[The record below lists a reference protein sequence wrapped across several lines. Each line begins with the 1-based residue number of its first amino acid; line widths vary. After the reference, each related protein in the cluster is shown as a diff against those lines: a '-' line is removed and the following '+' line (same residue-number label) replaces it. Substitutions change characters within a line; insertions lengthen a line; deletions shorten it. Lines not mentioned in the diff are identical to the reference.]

1 MSHIAF
7 LCLGTMGYPM
17 AGHLSAA
24 GHELSVY
31 NRTPARAQ
39 AWSQE
44 HSGRV
49 FDSAAA
55 ACEDADWVMVCTG
68 NDGDLRSVVQSEQGA
83 FAGMREGAALVDH
96 TTASPSLAEELAR
109 EAADRGFGFLDAPI
123 SGGQAGAEKAA
134 LTIMLGGEAEL
145 YARAEPILDCYAKKQ
160 LLMGPAGSGQLAKM
174 VNQICIAGV
183 VQGLAEGIHFAKR
196 SGLDV
201 ARTIEVISQ
210 GAAQSWQMDN
220 RAGTMDA
227 GEYDF
232 GFAVDW
238 MRKDLEI
245 ALRAARENGA
255 RLPMTA
261 LVDQF
266 YADLQAQGAGR
277 LDTSSLLK
285 RLEE

>member
-1 MSHIAF
+1 
-7 LCLGTMGYPM
+7 MGYPM
-17 AGHLSAA
+17 AGHLRAA

-31 NRTPARAQ
+31 NRTAARAQ
-39 AWSQE
+39 AWLKE
-44 HSGRV
+44 HGGRA
-49 FDSAAA
+49 FESAAA
-55 ACEDADWVMVCTG
+55 ACEGADWVLVCTG
-68 NDGDLRSVVQSEQGA
+68 NDDDLRSVVLGAQGA
-83 FAGMREGAALVDH
+83 FAGMRAGAVLIDH
-96 TTASPSLAEELAR
+96 TTASPGLATELAR
-109 EAADRGFGFLDAPI
+109 AAAERGLGFLDAPI
-123 SGGQAGAEKAA
+123 SGGQAGAEKGA
-134 LTIMLGGEAEL
+134 LTIMLGGDADV
-145 YARAEPILDCYAKKQ
+145 YARAEPILECYAKKQ
-160 LLMGPAGSGQLAKM
+160 LLMGPAGSGQLTKM
-174 VNQICIAGV
+174 VNQICIAGA

-201 ARTIEVISQ
+201 ARVIDVISQ

-255 RLPMTA
+255 RLPVTA

-266 YADLQAQGAGR
+266 YADLQAGGGGR

>member
-17 AGHLSAA
+17 AGHLRAA

-39 AWSQE
+39 AWVKE
-44 HSGRV
+44 HGGRA
-49 FDSAAA
+49 FGSAAA
-55 ACEDADWVMVCTG
+55 ACEGADWVMVCTG
-68 NDGDLRSVVQSEQGA
+68 NDDDLRSVVRSEEGA
-83 FAGMREGAALVDH
+83 FAGMRQGSVLVDH
-96 TTASPSLAEELAR
+96 TTASPTLAAELAR
-109 EAADRGFGFLDAPI
+109 EAAERGFGFLDAPL
-123 SGGQAGAEKAA
+123 SGGQAGAENAA
-134 LTIMLGGEAEL
+134 LTIMVGGPADV
-145 YARAEPILDCYAKKQ
+145 YARAEAILDCYAKKQ
-160 LLMGPAGSGQLAKM
+160 LLMGPAGSGQLTKM
-174 VNQICIAGV
+174 VNQICIAGA

-201 ARTIEVISQ
+201 ARAIEVISQ

-238 MRKDLEI
+238 MRKDLDI
-245 ALRAARENGA
+245 ALREARCHGA
-255 RLPMTA
+255 RLPLTA

-266 YADLQAQGAGR
+266 YADIQADGGGR